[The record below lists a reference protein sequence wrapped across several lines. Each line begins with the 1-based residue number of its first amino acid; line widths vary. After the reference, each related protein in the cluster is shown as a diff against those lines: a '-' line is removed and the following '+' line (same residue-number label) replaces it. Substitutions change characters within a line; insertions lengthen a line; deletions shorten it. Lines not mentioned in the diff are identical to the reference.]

1 MEKLRSP
8 LQQATIDILDSI
20 STGIILTDETGRFV
34 QANKRSL
41 TLYNVEDLQSLERF
55 FYGKDTMFDLED
67 HPIDFKLETVS
78 IINGAKPL
86 KEFQFYSI
94 DQDGQK
100 KYYSI
105 DLNPLNEKKEGAV
118 INLIKSNAEKVYE
131 REQKFTNLFQKS
143 IDAIFITDT
152 EEHFGE
158 VNQSFL
164 DLLGCTK
171 EEAKN
176 LNIEHLF
183 DQQDSYNTFHKNLHR
198 DGLVRGYDV
207 LLRKQNGD
215 KLNCLITCSK
225 IKNIEGIT
233 TGFQGIIHNIS
244 EKIKAEK
251 KLAIAEKL
259 GMTGRIARSIAH
271 EVRNPLTNLNLAM
284 EELQDNVAGDESG
297 EMYVDIIKRNIERIN
312 QLITELLNSSKAS
325 ALDLKYASLNNVLE
339 ESIAL
344 ARDRMK
350 LKGIKISKE
359 LDLSLPEVRIDP
371 NRLKVAFLNIIM
383 NAIEAMEENNG
394 TLYINSQHVN
404 EKLVE
409 VRIKDTGKG
418 IDQENLKR
426 LFDPFFTAKHGGMG
440 LGLTTSQNIIAS
452 HKGTIEVE
460 SEPNEGTT
468 FHITFEIPQQH
479 E

>member
-1 MEKLRSP
+1 MEKLISP

-20 STGIILTDETGRFV
+20 STGIIITDETGRFV
-34 QANKRSL
+34 QANKRC
-41 TLYNVEDLQSLERF
+41 YDLFKVQELSALEQF
-55 FYGKDTMFDLED
+55 FYGADTMFDLND
-67 HPIDFKLETVS
+67 NTIQFKEEAINV
-78 IINGAKPL
+78 INGKQPL

-94 DQDGQK
+94 GEDEQK

-105 DLNPLNEKKEGAV
+105 DLNPLNDKKEGAV

-143 IDAIFITDT
+143 IDAIFITDKH
-152 EEHFGE
+152 EHFGE
-158 VNQSFL
+158 MNQSFL
-164 DLLGCTK
+164 DLLDYSK
-171 EEAKN
+171 EEALQ
-176 LNIEHLF
+176 LNIEQLF
-183 DQQDSYNTFHKNLHR
+183 DQPDSYATFHKNLLR

-207 LLRKQNGD
+207 LLRKKNGD
-215 KLNCLITCSK
+215 RLNCLITCSK

-233 TGFQGIIHNIS
+233 TGYQGIIHNIS

-251 KLAIAEKL
+251 KLGIAEKL

-284 EELQDNVAGDESG
+284 EELQESVAGDESG

-325 ALDLKYASLNNVLE
+325 ILDLKYTSLNDVIE

-350 LKGIKISKE
+350 LKGIKITTD
-359 LDLSLPEVRIDP
+359 LDATLPTVRIDP
-371 NRLKVAFLNIIM
+371 NRLKIAFLNIIM

-394 TLYINSQHVN
+394 MLYVQSQFVSDN
-404 EKLVE
+404 LFE
-409 VRIKDTGKG
+409 VTIKDTGKG

-440 LGLTTSQNIIAS
+440 LGLTTSQNIISS

-460 SEPNEGTT
+460 SEPDKGTT
-468 FHITFEIPQQH
+468 FHITFEIPQHQ
-479 E
+479 